1 MRVFDLKQTEETIGM
16 RTPVVHVK
24 NCFIMIIVIE
34 SIVFQTMSEKERLG
48 SSDAKAV
55 SRSESK
61 RYLHEKKDRWPLMT
75 RAHFTESLVC
85 VALKENMGPTVRP
98 L

>member
-1 MRVFDLKQTEETIGM
+1 MMLVY
-16 RTPVVHVK
+16 
-24 NCFIMIIVIE
+24 VIE
-34 SIVFQTMSEKERLG
+34 SVVFQTMSEKERIG
-48 SSDAKAV
+48 NSDAKPV

-85 VALKENMGPTVRP
+85 VALKENMSSTVRH
-98 L
+98 LLI